1 VAVVIGLLVVEE
13 EVDSPLQILQLKV
26 VQDLVMLLT
35 MQVQVKEM
43 VIQEEMEVMQNR
55 TVDLV
60 EVVVHHQILE
70 TVELEDLV

>member
-1 VAVVIGLLVVEE
+1 MAVVIGLLVVEE

-43 VIQEEMEVMQNR
+43 VIQQEMEIMQNR

-70 TVELEDLV
+70 MVEMEDLV

>member
-43 VIQEEMEVMQNR
+43 VIQQEMEIMQNR

-70 TVELEDLV
+70 TVEMEDLV